1 MTSRRIRNIL
11 FKEWE
16 VIFHDWNNVL
26 FVSLIPLLIIAE
38 PLVFMWLADHFGGQT
53 IISSSIIQ
61 SAIAKLMAEIPAA
74 AALPANQ
81 QFQVFL
87 LSQFKFFLL
96 LIPIMIAISFATFSI
111 IEEKQSRSLEP
122 LLATPVRTWELLLGK
137 ALSGAIPAI
146 LVCWVCA
153 AIFFLGVVIMGWGNL
168 ITLVLTPSW
177 FLIFFLLN
185 PGIAIL
191 SFLLGVI
198 GSSRA
203 RDARNAQ
210 NLILFV
216 IFPIFALIAVQVT
229 GVIWFTPVS
238 TLALSLGIFVV
249 DYLVLRVAV
258 RLFQREAVVVSWR
271 N

>member
-16 VIFHDWNNVL
+16 VIFKDWNNFL
-26 FVSLIPLLIIAE
+26 FVSLIPLLIVAE
-38 PLVFMWLADHFGGQT
+38 PLVFMWLAEHFGGQS
-53 IISSSIIQ
+53 IISSSLIQ
-61 SAIAKLMAEIPAA
+61 SAISKLIADIPAV
-74 AALPANQ
+74 AALTSSQ

-96 LIPIMIAISFATFSI
+96 LIPTMIAVSFATFSI

-146 LVCWVCA
+146 LMCWVCA
-153 AIFFLGVVIMGWGNL
+153 AIFFLGVAVMGWGNL

-177 FLIFFLLN
+177 YLVFFLLN
-185 PGIAIL
+185 PGIAAL

-203 RDARNAQ
+203 KDAKNAQ
-210 NLILFV
+210 NLIVIV
-216 IFPIFALIAVQVT
+216 IFPVFALIAVQVT
-229 GVIWFTPVS
+229 GVIWFTPLL
-238 TLALSLGIFVV
+238 TLALSIGIIIV

-258 RLFQREAVVVSWR
+258 KLFQRESIVINWR
-271 N
+271 